1 MWAEPDRR
9 AATCQAWLTLLPGGT
24 FPILEPARR
33 PRSTNTLPLSLMTMI
48 RDTTSSLLAVL
59 TAISLVLSAP
69 ATAQIEVAEA
79 TIRELQEAMASG
91 RTTSAEITA
100 AYLARIEAYDQ
111 AGPRLNAIIRINANA
126 VAEAEALDRE
136 RAARGPRGPLHG
148 IPIILKDNYDA
159 LGMPSSAGSL
169 ALAGM
174 MPPDDGFQVR
184 KLREAGAVFLGKSN
198 MHELASGITTVA
210 SLGGQTLNPYD
221 LTRNPGGSSGGTGA
235 AIAASFAAV
244 GWGSD
249 TCGSIRIPSA
259 HNNLVGLRPTKG
271 LSSIDGIVPLSHT
284 QDVGGPLARSV
295 EDLAIALDATIGPD
309 PADPATRALEGRA
322 LPGFVDSLDEDALD
336 GARIGVLEV
345 LFGDTPEE
353 AAVARVVRGALER
366 MVELGAETVTV
377 EIPDF
382 RDLISGS
389 SVIGHEFKWDLMDY
403 LAGVP
408 DAPVSSLEEMLELG
422 LLHEALTGTMRRW
435 NAPETRDTE
444 RYRAALAKREPLRDA
459 VVAVM
464 NAESLDALVYPTIRT
479 PPALIGDPQRGSGC
493 QLSASTGLPALSVTA
508 GWARGLPVGM
518 ELLGRRFDDARL
530 LALGYAF
537 RQATENRR
545 APASAPP
552 LVDGRAPPPRIA
564 DIRATSDDGSG
575 AEVRARLEY
584 DQLTGTLDYE
594 IEVRGVAASDVYA
607 VVLLHADDQGRWYV
621 PKRLAGPGQTTHA
634 GRLALNTTMRGR
646 LEAGELYVQLVTRGR
661 PFGAARARVV
671 LGRQ

>member
-1 MWAEPDRR
+1 
-9 AATCQAWLTLLPGGT
+9 
-24 FPILEPARR
+24 
-33 PRSTNTLPLSLMTMI
+33 MTMI

-353 AAVARVVRGALER
+353 AAV
-366 MVELGAETVTV
+366 
-377 EIPDF
+377 EI
-382 RDLISGS
+382 
-389 SVIGHEFKWDLMDY
+389 
-403 LAGVP
+403 
-408 DAPVSSLEEMLELG
+408 
-422 LLHEALTGTMRRW
+422 
-435 NAPETRDTE
+435 
-444 RYRAALAKREPLRDA
+444 
-459 VVAVM
+459 
-464 NAESLDALVYPTIRT
+464 
-479 PPALIGDPQRGSGC
+479 
-493 QLSASTGLPALSVTA
+493 
-508 GWARGLPVGM
+508 
-518 ELLGRRFDDARL
+518 
-530 LALGYAF
+530 
-537 RQATENRR
+537 
-545 APASAPP
+545 
-552 LVDGRAPPPRIA
+552 GRATCR
-564 DIRATSDDGSG
+564 
-575 AEVRARLEY
+575 E
-584 DQLTGTLDYE
+584 
-594 IEVRGVAASDVYA
+594 
-607 VVLLHADDQGRWYV
+607 
-621 PKRLAGPGQTTHA
+621 
-634 GRLALNTTMRGR
+634 
-646 LEAGELYVQLVTRGR
+646 
-661 PFGAARARVV
+661 RV
-671 LGRQ
+671 